1 MIVFDI
7 AAVSAACTLIGQ
19 GLGFDGT
26 KVFLLSLCASW
37 MYLRCAKEK

>member
-7 AAVSAACTLIGQ
+7 VAVSAACTLVGL
-19 GLGFDGT
+19 GLGFDSM

-37 MYLRCAKEK
+37 MYLRCVKEK